1 MWFYNQGW
9 HGVVSFLGVADNA
22 ILRGGLN
29 DSLDRRSYGLSVSSH
44 PLNLTKEQLSYVF
57 L

>member
-1 MWFYNQGW
+1 M
-9 HGVVSFLGVADNA
+9 VSFLAVADNA

-29 DSLDRRSYGLSVSSH
+29 DTLDRRSYGVSVSSH